1 MDILEKWQCAF
12 YPSVCE
18 ESIKKLVTKEEAN
31 AVCNPEHLQGF
42 ESQQNN
48 LCCHNLEKL
57 YKLFSKCDERLPV
70 ESTNSLWMKAER
82 GWRQS
87 LPRDLRVTAEW
98 SQTSQLFNTSRAK
111 TDAFNPVKV
120 STAWKFM
127 NNSLFAPGTQRGKV
141 MRRRAHTSER
151 NEAHSD
157 YIREKICLLKPMFN
171 TSFFT
176 LNRY

>member
-1 MDILEKWQCAF
+1 M
-12 YPSVCE
+12 
-18 ESIKKLVTKEEAN
+18 TTEEAN
-31 AVCNPEHLQGF
+31 AVCNPGHLRGF

-82 GWRQS
+82 HGS
-87 LPRDLRVTAEW
+87 LYPELLQNEARPRNSSTQAEP
-98 SQTSQLFNTSRAK
+98 K

-127 NNSLFAPGTQRGKV
+127 NNPLFAPGTQRGKV
-141 MRRRAHTSER
+141 MRRRAQTSER

-157 YIREKICLLKPMFN
+157 YIREKIRLLKPMFN

-176 LNRY
+176 LNRD